1 MNIWQAE
8 SRMCC
13 IVSIKNAFLTC
24 VSFLYN
30 GGCVVASHF
39 NFRNMRMTQP
49 ASAAGWPVEFTALK
63 FAPEFK
69 NNFQLRTFWH
79 SGEYF
84 HLVVSQHES

>member
-1 MNIWQAE
+1 
-8 SRMCC
+8 
-13 IVSIKNAFLTC
+13 
-24 VSFLYN
+24 
-30 GGCVVASHF
+30 
-39 NFRNMRMTQP
+39 MTQP

-84 HLVVSQHES
+84 HLVVSQHESDWDKAKQRMCSVNR